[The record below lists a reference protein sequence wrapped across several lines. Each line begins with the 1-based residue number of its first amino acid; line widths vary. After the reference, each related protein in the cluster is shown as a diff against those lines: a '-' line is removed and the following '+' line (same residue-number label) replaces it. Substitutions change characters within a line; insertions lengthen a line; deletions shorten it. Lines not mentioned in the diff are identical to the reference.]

1 MKHLMPKLPYAQDA
15 LAPAMSEETIQFHYG
30 KHLQAYVD
38 NLNNLLPGSP
48 FEEKNLEEIICNAT
62 GPIFNNAAQVW
73 NHTFFFES
81 LAPGGKPM
89 DATFEEKL
97 TDAFGSVDAF
107 REKYLAA
114 AAGLFGSGWAW
125 LVMDDKKKMS
135 IVQESN
141 AGNPLRNGLVP
152 LLTIDVWEHA
162 YYIDCRNRRP
172 EYLQKVWSLI
182 DWEKVQKRYEE
193 HL

>member
-1 MKHLMPKLPYAQDA
+1 MIHLMPTLPYKQDA
-15 LAPAMSEETIQFHYG
+15 LSPFMSEETIQIHYG

-38 NLNNLLPGSP
+38 NLNKLIPNSP
-48 FEEKNLEEIICNAT
+48 FEEKGLEEIICNAS

-89 DATFEEKL
+89 GEILENKL
-97 TDAFGSVDAF
+97 NEQFGSVADF
-107 REKYLAA
+107 KDKFLAA

-125 LVMDDKKKMS
+125 LVMDNKNNLS

-141 AGNPLRNGLVP
+141 AGNPLRQGLIP

-162 YYIDCRNRRP
+162 YYVDYRNRRP
-172 EYLQKVWSLI
+172 EYLQKVWNLI
-182 DWEKVQKRYEE
+182 DWEKVQQRYEE

>member
-1 MKHLMPKLPYAQDA
+1 MIHLMPQLPYAQDA
-15 LAPAMSEETIQFHYG
+15 LAPAMSEETIQYHYG

-38 NLNNLLPGSP
+38 NLNKLLPGSP
-48 FEEKNLEEIICNAT
+48 FEEKSLEYIICNAS

-81 LAPGGKPM
+81 LTPGGKPM
-89 DATFEEKL
+89 SEALSKKL
-97 TDAFGSVDAF
+97 ADTFGSVDAF
-107 REKYLAA
+107 REKYLAS

-125 LVMDDKKKMS
+125 LVMNDKQELS

-182 DWEKVQKRYEE
+182 DWEKVEKRYEA

>member
-1 MKHLMPKLPYAQDA
+1 MKHLMPELPYAQNA
-15 LAPAMSEETIQFHYG
+15 LTPNMSEETIQYHYG

-38 NLNNLLPGSP
+38 NLNKLIPGTP
-48 FEEKNLEEIICNAT
+48 FENESIEYMICHAT

-81 LAPGGKPM
+81 LTPNGSEMPALFGSKI
-89 DATFEEKL
+89 AES
-97 TDAFGSVDAF
+97 FGSVEAF
-107 REKYLAA
+107 REKFLAA

-125 LVMDDKKKMS
+125 LVMNDKKELS

-141 AGNPLRNGLVP
+141 AGNPLRSGLVP

-172 EYLQKVWSLI
+172 EYLQKVWDLI
-182 DWEKVQKRYEE
+182 DWNRVQSRYEI
-193 HL
+193 